1 MPDGGHRSSSF
12 SAEQFECQKER
23 DQILADVREAFRRNG
38 QAGDTM
44 DQAAAEFLGIHRT
57 DSRLLD
63 VLHMARRMSA
73 GELARAG
80 HLSPAAVTAALD
92 RLERVGYVRRVRDE
106 QDRRRVLVE
115 PTERMEDLTERLY
128 GPLAA
133 SGAALLDR
141 LGDDQLTV
149 LRDTLREA
157 ARLQL
162 EQAERV
168 RAELTEQ
175 QQAAEGG

>member
-1 MPDGGHRSSSF
+1 MM
-12 SAEQFECQKER
+12 E
-23 DQILADVREAFRRNG
+23 VREAFRLNG

-44 DQAAAEFLGIHRT
+44 DQAACDFLGVHRT

-63 VLHMARRMSA
+63 VLQMSGGMSA

-92 RLERVGYVRRVRDE
+92 RLERAGYLRRVRDE
-106 QDRRRVLVE
+106 HDRRRVLVE
-115 PTERMEDLTERLY
+115 VTDRMEKLTEELY

-133 SGAALLDR
+133 SGAEMMSGFSKA
-141 LGDDQLTV
+141 QLV
-149 LRDTLREA
+149 AVRDLLREA
-157 ARLQL
+157 TRLQL

-168 RAELTEQ
+168 RGKEPPTRV
-175 QQAAEGG
+175 

>member
-1 MPDGGHRSSSF
+1 MSTKR
-12 SAEQFECQKER
+12 EQLISE
-23 DQILADVREAFRRNG
+23 VREAFRLNG

-57 DSRLLD
+57 DTRLLD
-63 VLHMARRMSA
+63 VLQMAGRMSA
-73 GELARAG
+73 GELAKAG
-80 HLSPAAVTAALD
+80 HLSPGAVTAALD

-106 QDRRRVLVE
+106 SDRRRVLVE
-115 PTERMEDLTERLY
+115 LTDRMQELTGQLY

-133 SGAALLDR
+133 SGDALLRD
-141 LGDDQLTV
+141 LTEEHLTV
-149 LRDTLREA
+149 MRDVMREA

-168 RAELTEQ
+168 R
-175 QQAAEGG
+175 GGQPSTIR

>member
-1 MPDGGHRSSSF
+1 MSKRR
-12 SAEQFECQKER
+12 EQLISE
-23 DQILADVREAFRRNG
+23 VREAFRLNG

-57 DSRLLD
+57 DTRLLD
-63 VLHMARRMSA
+63 VLQMAGRMSA
-73 GELARAG
+73 GELAKAG
-80 HLSPAAVTAALD
+80 HLSPGAVTAALD

-106 QDRRRVLVE
+106 SDRRRVLVE
-115 PTERMEDLTERLY
+115 ITDRIQELTGELY

-133 SGAALLDR
+133 SGDALLRD
-141 LGDDQLTV
+141 LTEEHLTV
-149 LRDTLREA
+149 MRDVMREA

-168 RAELTEQ
+168 R
-175 QQAAEGG
+175 GGQPSTIR